1 MEPSTDLVMQALG
14 DEEGY
19 KLASA
24 LIKGGPQAQSV
35 LAESAAV
42 SAQRTAT
49 QLHLMRALGLVERER
64 STRGKWSITDPAS
77 VARLFAYAAELAA
90 SLAAERSKSAA
101 GDRKEWEAQAKS
113 HSRTKAKES

>member
-24 LIKGGPQAQSV
+24 LIKGGPQAQSA

-42 SAQRTAT
+42 SAQRTAAH
-49 QLHLMRALGLVERER
+49 LRLMRALGLVERER
-64 STRGKWSITDPAS
+64 TARGKWSITDPAS
-77 VARLFAYAAELAA
+77 VARIFADAACLAA
-90 SLAAERSKSAA
+90 GLAEGRAKSAA
-101 GDRKEWEAQAKS
+101 ADRAEWQAQATR
-113 HSRTKAKES
+113 HLRAKAEES

>member
-24 LIKGGPQAQSV
+24 LIKGGPQAQST

-42 SAQRTAT
+42 SAQRTAA
-49 QLHLMRALGLVERER
+49 QLRLMRALGLVERER
-64 STRGKWSITDPAS
+64 SARGKWSITNPGS
-77 VARLFAYAAELAA
+77 VARIFAEAAGLAA
-90 SLAAERSKSAA
+90 ALAGGRAESASA
-101 GDRKEWEAQAKS
+101 DRAEWEAQAKKHPRS
-113 HSRTKAKES
+113 KAKKP